1 MKDEFSDRR
10 PLWPVWE
17 KIQRLQLQPLK
28 FIAVFVKREISV
40 NYSLLVLLF
49 TFTFSGN
56 LSDVPG
62 IHKNIKTMLHSDSQ
76 TRVRPIFNYSQHF
89 ITFDLNEKY
98 GKLNKIRFLEL
109 NDKLSRL
116 VMSLVHRTCA
126 KFLASWFATR
136 LSCDC
141 DSLLPSRIFCK
152 VLPVSYVSI

>member
-17 KIQRLQLQPLK
+17 KIQRLQPQPLK

-40 NYSLLVLLF
+40 NYGLLALLF

-76 TRVRPIFNYSQHF
+76 ARLRPIFNYSQHF
-89 ITFDLNEKY
+89 ITFDLNEKC
-98 GKLNKIRFLEL
+98 GKLNKIRFFGIKWQTFAPCDEL
-109 NDKLSRL
+109 GSSNMRQIFGFMICHAFKLWL
-116 VMSLVHRTCA
+116 
-126 KFLASWFATR
+126 W
-136 LSCDC
+136 
-141 DSLLPSRIFCK
+141 
-152 VLPVSYVSI
+152 

>member
-1 MKDEFSDRR
+1 M
-10 PLWPVWE
+10 
-17 KIQRLQLQPLK
+17 
-28 FIAVFVKREISV
+28 KREISV
-40 NYSLLVLLF
+40 NYGLLALLF

-62 IHKNIKTMLHSDSQ
+62 IHKNIKTILHSDLQ
-76 TRVRPIFNYSQHF
+76 TRLRPSISNFLKLQPQHF

-126 KFLASWFATR
+126 KFLAS
-136 LSCDC
+136 
-141 DSLLPSRIFCK
+141 
-152 VLPVSYVSI
+152 